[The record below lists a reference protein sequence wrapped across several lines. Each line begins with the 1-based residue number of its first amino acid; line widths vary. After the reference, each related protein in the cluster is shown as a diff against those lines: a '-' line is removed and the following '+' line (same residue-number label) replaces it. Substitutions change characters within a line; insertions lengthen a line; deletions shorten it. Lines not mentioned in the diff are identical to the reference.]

1 MSVFN
6 DLVNI
11 WQKNDFLSEAWDES
25 HEMILLSNKI
35 FVKAI
40 DGLRSG
46 EKTKALKEL
55 KKRDKEINDFHRNVR
70 RKVITHY
77 AVSGDTLNIESGLVL
92 INLVVDIE
100 RIGDYTKNILDLAI
114 FSSKPIVSEEV
125 SDSLGLIEEVVL
137 SRFSSTISALENR
150 DPEKAQALLNSYRKD
165 LGKVSDAIVHDIIS
179 GEFEIKNNISPAS
192 VALYARYLKRIGA
205 HLKNITSVVTNPFEM
220 IGYNV

>member
-11 WQKNDFLSEAWDES
+11 WKGSDLLSEAWEES
-25 HEMILLSNKI
+25 HEMILLSNNI

-46 EKTKALKEL
+46 EKTKSLKEL
-55 KKRDKEINDFHRNVR
+55 KKRDKEINDFHKNVR

-77 AVSGDTLNIESGLVL
+77 AVSGNTLNIESGLVL

-114 FSSKPIVSEEV
+114 FNPKPVLAEEV

-150 DPEKAQALLNSYRKD
+150 DPEKAQVLLKSYRKD
-165 LGKVSDAIVHDIIS
+165 LGRVSDGIVHNIIS
-179 GEFEIKNNISPAS
+179 GDFEIKNNVSPAS
-192 VALYARYLKRIGA
+192 VVLYARYLKRIGA

-220 IGYNV
+220 IGYNS